1 MPSPDTLTV
10 LRLRSQQSI
19 LRNSLLN
26 IGFIPAMVD
35 KRIYCVGE
43 KQAKMREE
51 FNISWHRGDETK
63 ASQNNDNPKRDPAYH
78 KRENNCE
85 ERFAYLDFARSNV
98 AE

>member
-1 MPSPDTLTV
+1 
-10 LRLRSQQSI
+10 
-19 LRNSLLN
+19 
-26 IGFIPAMVD
+26 
-35 KRIYCVGE
+35 
-43 KQAKMREE
+43 MREE